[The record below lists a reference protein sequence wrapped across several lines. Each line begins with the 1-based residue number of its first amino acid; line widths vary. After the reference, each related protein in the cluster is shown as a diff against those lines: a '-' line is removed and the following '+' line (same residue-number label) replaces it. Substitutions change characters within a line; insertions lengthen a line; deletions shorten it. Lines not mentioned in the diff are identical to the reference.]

1 MQGACNVG
9 GGCNLQGSQIPL
21 GSCDSHGFAANAQ
34 PGMGIGTS
42 GGIGAVPNG
51 QNNVVYDSNVVNPN
65 APMTVP
71 FAGNSGVAMQHS
83 QPVTNNNGS
92 VYYSPTSPNL
102 TPGAPVPL
110 NNAVPFNPGANAVGS
125 ELTPSPL
132 SPNQLPLPASN
143 SMPTLMFQPNGTAG
157 PTSTQN
163 DGTQQQISFRQQS
176 MVQQAPLTRQPF
188 QQYRN
193 GPQTIAAGASM
204 PSGFPV
210 PDGSRRPRRAMTPG

>member
-1 MQGACNVG
+1 
-9 GGCNLQGSQIPL
+9 
-21 GSCDSHGFAANAQ
+21 
-34 PGMGIGTS
+34 
-42 GGIGAVPNG
+42 
-51 QNNVVYDSNVVNPN
+51 
-65 APMTVP
+65 
-71 FAGNSGVAMQHS
+71 MQHS

-210 PDGSRRPRRAMTPG
+210 PANSVQATVDETSWAGRMRTRMTGIRNAFRSPAGQQNNFAHSQNPGFEVSPATPPTWSQQQGHHPQPTIYGQPNVVEPKPSIWNRIRNVWN